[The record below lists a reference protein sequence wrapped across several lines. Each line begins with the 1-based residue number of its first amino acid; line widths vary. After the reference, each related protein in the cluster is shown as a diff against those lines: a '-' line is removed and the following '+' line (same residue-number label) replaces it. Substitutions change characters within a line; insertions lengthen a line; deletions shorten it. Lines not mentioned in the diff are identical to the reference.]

1 MNEVW
6 NNKAKEKDEER
17 KISRYLQILILWWIT
32 ITTKGYPRHPLG
44 EMFLPV
50 LKIKG
55 PTIFQKKKKRILL
68 VHFLSYKVFH
78 SPAFERISIYKQ

>member
-17 KISRYLQILILWWIT
+17 EISRYLQILILWWIT

-55 PTIFQKKKKRILL
+55 PTIFQKKKKNITCTLPLL
-68 VHFLSYKVFH
+68 QS
-78 SPAFERISIYKQ
+78 ISQSCF